1 MTKQRNDRGR
11 FVVGNSGGPGRPARQ
26 TEAEYLTTMVDVCS
40 PKEWRAIVNRAVRDA
55 KAGDPRAR
63 RWLGDYLIGPA
74 TSERV
79 VLNAAIVSAPEPPPI
94 PPDIAAMT
102 SEEALA
108 ELQRILDDARPQAR
122 KRQTDAQ

>member
-1 MTKQRNDRGR
+1 MTKERNDRGQ

-26 TEAEYLTTMVDVCS
+26 TEAEYLATMGDVCS
-40 PKEWRAIVNRAVRDA
+40 PKEWRTIIKRAVRDA

-79 VLNAAIVSAPEPPPI
+79 VVNTAIVTAPEFAS
-94 PPDIAAMT
+94 DQRELTEMT
-102 SEEALA
+102 TEQAIA
-108 ELQRILDDARPQAR
+108 ELRRIADDLR
-122 KRQTDAQ
+122 